1 LSPFVVGGAE
11 VKGLAPSDR
20 PREKLD
26 RVGAAG
32 LGDNELVAIVLGGG
46 TRRMSAL
53 SVANALLESCG
64 GLHGLLRLCRDD
76 LRHVKGVGAARAA
89 QILAALELGRR
100 SLSRRPTERV
110 QLISPRD
117 VAVFLMPEYGGRAVE
132 QFGVVLLDTRHRV
145 IRTTVVTS
153 GTLDMSAVH
162 PRDVFRHAT
171 SASAAAIVLFH
182 NHPSGDPAPSRD
194 DQDLTARMAAA
205 GHLMGIEVLDHLIL
219 GDGRYFSFKEGGRL

>member
-1 LSPFVVGGAE
+1 M
-11 VKGLAPSDR
+11 KQLAPDDR

-32 LGDNELVAIVLGGG
+32 LGDNELLAIILGGG
-46 TRRMSAL
+46 TRRMNAL
-53 SVANALLESCG
+53 SVANVLLQASG
-64 GLHGLLRLCRDD
+64 GLHGLLRLTRDD
-76 LRHVKGVGAARAA
+76 LRRVEGVGAARAA

-100 SLSRRPTERV
+100 SLSRRPSERV
-110 QLISPRD
+110 QLVSPRD

-132 QFGVVLLDTRHRV
+132 QFGMVLLDTRHRV

-162 PRDVFRHAT
+162 PRDVFRQAT

-194 DQDLTARMAAA
+194 DGDLTTRLAEA

-219 GDGRYFSFKEGGRL
+219 GDGRYFSFKEAGRL

>member
-1 LSPFVVGGAE
+1 M
-11 VKGLAPSDR
+11 KQLAPDDR

-32 LGDNELVAIVLGGG
+32 LGDNELLAIILGGG
-46 TRRMSAL
+46 TRRMNAL
-53 SVANALLESCG
+53 SVANVLLQASG
-64 GLHGLLRLCRDD
+64 GLHGLLRLTRDD
-76 LRHVKGVGAARAA
+76 LRRVEGVGAARAA

-100 SLSRRPTERV
+100 SLSRRPSERV
-110 QLISPRD
+110 QLVSPRD

-132 QFGVVLLDTRHRV
+132 QFGMVLLDTRHRV

-162 PRDVFRHAT
+162 PRDVFRQAT

-194 DQDLTARMAAA
+194 DSDLTTRLAEA

-219 GDGRYFSFKEGGRL
+219 GDGRYFSFKEAGRL

>member
-1 LSPFVVGGAE
+1 
-11 VKGLAPSDR
+11 VKQLAPDDR

-32 LGDNELVAIVLGGG
+32 LGDNELLAIILGGG
-46 TRRMSAL
+46 TRRMNAL
-53 SVANALLESCG
+53 SVANVLLQASG
-64 GLHGLLRLCRDD
+64 GLHGLLRLTRDD
-76 LRHVKGVGAARAA
+76 LRRVEGVGAARAA

-100 SLSRRPTERV
+100 SLSRRPSERV
-110 QLISPRD
+110 QLVSPRD

-132 QFGVVLLDTRHRV
+132 QFGMVLLDTRHRV

-162 PRDVFRHAT
+162 PRDVFRQAT

-194 DQDLTARMAAA
+194 DGDLTTRLAEA

-219 GDGRYFSFKEGGRL
+219 GDGRYFSFKEAGRL

>member
-1 LSPFVVGGAE
+1 
-11 VKGLAPSDR
+11 
-20 PREKLD
+20 LD

-32 LGDNELVAIVLGGG
+32 LGDNELLAIILGGG
-46 TRRMSAL
+46 TKRMDAL
-53 SVANALLESCG
+53 SVANALLEISG
-64 GLHGLLRLCRDD
+64 GLHGLLRLSRDD
-76 LRHVKGVGAARAA
+76 LRHVEGVGGARAA

-100 SLSRRPTERV
+100 SLSRRPSERV
-110 QLISPRD
+110 QLVSPRD

-132 QFGVVLLDTRHRV
+132 QFGMVLLDTRHRV

-162 PRDVFRHAT
+162 PRDVFRQAT
-171 SASAAAIVLFH
+171 SAFAAAIVLFH

-194 DQDLTARMAAA
+194 DGDLTSRLAAA

-219 GDGRYFSFKEGGRL
+219 GDGRYFSFKEAGRL